1 MSRCEA
7 CASEKTCHPKDSSRF
22 YRKDDKTPVIALL
35 GQPNSGKS
43 TIFNNDDRFAP
54 ARGKLARKDGR
65 PQGRGM
71 PVEWSAN
78 DPGRPAGQLFALCR
92 FG

>member
-43 TIFNNDDRFAP
+43 TIFRA
-54 ARGKLARKDGR
+54 
-65 PQGRGM
+65 
-71 PVEWSAN
+71 
-78 DPGRPAGQLFALCR
+78 C
-92 FG
+92 